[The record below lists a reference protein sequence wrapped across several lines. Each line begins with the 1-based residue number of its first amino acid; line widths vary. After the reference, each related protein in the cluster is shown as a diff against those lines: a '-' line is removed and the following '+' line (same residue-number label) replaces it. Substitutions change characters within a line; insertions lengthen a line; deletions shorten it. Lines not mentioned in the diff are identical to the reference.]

1 MYPQTAGLNEIVPD
15 NLLSIFDENELEV
28 SICGG
33 TRGAVGAV
41 GAVAPTKYKAWG
53 HSPHDC
59 PQAIVVTVTRQ
70 APFIR
75 YSQIDTTAAR

>member
-28 SICGG
+28 SIWGG
-33 TRGAVGAV
+33 TRGAV

-53 HSPHDC
+53 HSPHDR

-75 YSQIDTTAAR
+75 YSQIDTTAVR